1 MGSKEL
7 SQEKFDVCIIGAG
20 IVGMTTAERLQREN
34 LKVCVIDRHSTV
46 ARETSFVSSG
56 QLEPKR
62 VDHLIEYSDP
72 TALGL
77 QGLATIVFG
86 FPRWTLNYL
95 NYEMKMKMNP
105 GLSEQMTKDIHEIG
119 RLGMVA
125 ATAYS
130 KIYPSVFKFG
140 RSSITNKAV
149 FPMNPADDS
158 FLTSKD
164 AEGKDIVSF
173 RAHQIASGS
182 PFDLCTLLKK
192 KCESDGTSRFV
203 PNCNFTGFELD
214 ESKSA
219 AGNKVKAIHTSQGKI
234 HADKFIF
241 CTGIATDQ
249 FFPLLPM
256 WGIIREYE
264 WKSKSKGLF
273 GTEDV
278 VMSTLPK
285 PKPGQQSYV
294 VLVENDK
301 QNNKHASKT
310 NTGRTLRL
318 GGGAEVS
325 RNKPALSAFAPILE
339 RIKGHGKP
347 LRDWIGCRAVSPDGA
362 PVIGLLPTFS
372 NAYVNCGQSF
382 WGWTLS
388 FGSAEVITNH
398 LVHNRDI
405 PASFNPARFLFSSG
419 TDSLARSCNPNN
431 KEGDR

>member
-1 MGSKEL
+1 MSNEREL
-7 SQEKFDVCIIGAG
+7 SEEKFDVCIIGAG
-20 IVGMTTAERLQREN
+20 IIGMTTAERLHREK

-72 TALGL
+72 TALGI
-77 QGLATIVFG
+77 QGLATIMFG

-105 GLSEQMTKDIHEIG
+105 SLSDSMTRDIHELG

-125 ATAYS
+125 AAAYS

-140 RSSITNKAV
+140 RSSITNKAA
-149 FPMNPADDS
+149 FPMNPADAS
-158 FLTSKD
+158 FLTEKD
-164 AEGKDIVSF
+164 DEGEEMVSF
-173 RAHQIASGS
+173 RSHQIASGS
-182 PFDLCTLLKK
+182 PFDLCTLLQK
-192 KCESDGTSRFV
+192 KCERDGTSRFV
-203 PNCNFTGFELD
+203 PNCNFTGFEL
-214 ESKSA
+214 ESSGDN
-219 AGNKVKAIHTSQGKI
+219 GNRKVKAINTSQGKI
-234 HADKFIF
+234 HANKFIF

-301 QNNKHASKT
+301 LNNGYAANTS
-310 NTGRTLRL
+310 TGRTLRL

-325 RNKPALSAFAPILE
+325 LHKPALSAFAPILE
-339 RIKGHGKP
+339 RITGHGKP

-362 PVIGLLPTFS
+362 PVIGLLPSYS

-388 FGSAEVITNH
+388 FGSAEVIADH
-398 LVHNRDI
+398 LVHKKDI
-405 PASFNPARFLFSSG
+405 PATFNPARFLFSGG
-419 TDSLARSCNPNN
+419 TDSLARSCDPGN
-431 KEGDR
+431 E